1 MHILPCKPPNLSEK
15 YLIYIKTDMLGVEK
29 KKKVE
34 LIFFPP
40 LQLSPKPTGGDGKNF
55 TDFRKKLDE
64 AWV

>member
-1 MHILPCKPPNLSEK
+1 
-15 YLIYIKTDMLGVEK
+15 MLGVEKK